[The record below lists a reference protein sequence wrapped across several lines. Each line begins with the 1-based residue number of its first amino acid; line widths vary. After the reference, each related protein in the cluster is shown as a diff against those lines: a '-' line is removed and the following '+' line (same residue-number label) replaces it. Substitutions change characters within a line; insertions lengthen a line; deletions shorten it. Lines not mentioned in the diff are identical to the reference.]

1 MSEIFLQIIY
11 LNSYFYFKQQ
21 KENFKQTE
29 SVMQHLRAMPLQFI
43 N

>member
-11 LNSYFYFKQQ
+11 FNSYFYFKQQ
-21 KENFKQTE
+21 KKNFKQTE
-29 SVMQHLRAMPLQFI
+29 SVMQHVRATLLQFI